1 LFQLE
6 EEKEQLKKIYEHH
19 LEKGDFTHEGRYQLE
34 HELQLILE
42 ASQELKDLNLK
53 LELTIQTLNEEI
65 ARHKQELMLTKG
77 ELTALRDELS
87 KQILSYR

>member
-1 LFQLE
+1 
-6 EEKEQLKKIYEHH
+6 
-19 LEKGDFTHEGRYQLE
+19 LEKGELTHEGRYQLE

-65 ARHKQELMLTKG
+65 TRHKQELMLTKG
-77 ELTALRDELS
+77 ELTALRDKLS
-87 KQILSYR
+87 KQVLSYR